1 VHKEDDV
8 KDHDVK
14 DHDVKDHDVK
24 DHDVKDHDVKDHD
37 VKDHV
42 DKDDDH
48 DNENNKISAANSLRS
63 NSLIE
68 KNKEEDFLI
77 NFAPLSRQS
86 QLSKILDEG
95 TVKVAIQDDKA
106 YWVIDNI
113 LYKCNIGKDGK
124 INNEN
129 AERVD
134 VFDMSEKEV
143 SNLMSIIDSIN
154 S

>member
-1 VHKEDDV
+1 ME
-8 KDHDVK
+8 
-14 DHDVKDHDVK
+14 
-24 DHDVKDHDVKDHD
+24 
-37 VKDHV
+37 
-42 DKDDDH
+42 
-48 DNENNKISAANSLRS
+48 KISPLQRLSGCLIAINMFAINLFILII
-63 NSLIE
+63 SLIE
-68 KNKEEDFLI
+68 RNKEEDFLI
-77 NFAPLSRQS
+77 NFSPLLRQS

-113 LYKCNIGKDGK
+113 LYRCNISKDGK

-129 AERVD
+129 AEKVD

-143 SNLMSIIDSIN
+143 NNLMSIIDNIN